1 MHKLTRKRQV
11 TIPKAVCSELGLEP
25 GNMVEIFARDGVAHL
40 VRMSDESLA
49 GRFSDFVGNGSMPT
63 GNDMQ
68 EAIKTRVKRKFAR
81 HPPQGRHGDRG

>member
-11 TIPKAVCSELGLEP
+11 TVPKAVCNALGLEP

-49 GRFSDFVGNGSMPT
+49 GRFSDFVGDAGMPT
-63 GNDMQ
+63 GDDMQ
-68 EAIKTRVKRKFAR
+68 AAIKTRVKRKFAQLPSPR
-81 HPPQGRHGDRG
+81 KHDDRS